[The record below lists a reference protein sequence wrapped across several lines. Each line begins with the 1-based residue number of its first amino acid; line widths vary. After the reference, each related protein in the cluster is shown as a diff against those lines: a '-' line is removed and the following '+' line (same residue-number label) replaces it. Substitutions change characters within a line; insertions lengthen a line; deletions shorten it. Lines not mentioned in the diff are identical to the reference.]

1 MERRELGISIL
12 FLTVIV
18 SGCIG
23 PSGQQTQ
30 QSSGKALTV
39 SGPSIQPSSGTIRED
54 SSVRV
59 SMGVMNTGEMNG
71 TLVAGRN
78 GDQIMTN
85 YCTDVFE
92 ITDYEAQSSQT
103 MDAQESYSLNPDWE
117 AQFNWELQQTG
128 DVPIM
133 GQTCE
138 LRFEAPFNYSVDAYR
153 QLQIKRSA
161 EAGGEPQLTSQSSKG
176 PLAINI
182 ELIGSSSEQGA
193 PVFIEEDSIE
203 VLVRFSKKQSEDS
216 PYQGL
221 IDISNPEL
229 EAKGI
234 DIDRDSC
241 EIPEQIIMY
250 EGDSQVIRCD
260 LDYGGSIG
268 SPSITPQIS
277 VNADYKYTK
286 DVPSRTVEV
295 EYSGE

>member
-1 MERRELGISIL
+1 M

-23 PSGQQTQ
+23 PSGQQTEQ
-30 QSSGKALTV
+30 ESGQALTV

>member
-1 MERRELGISIL
+1 M

-23 PSGQQTQ
+23 PSGQQTEQ
-30 QSSGKALTV
+30 ESGQALTV

-103 MDAQESYSLNPDWE
+103 MDAQESYFLNPDWE

>member
-1 MERRELGISIL
+1 M

-103 MDAQESYSLNPDWE
+103 MDAQESYFLNPDWE

>member
-1 MERRELGISIL
+1 
-12 FLTVIV
+12 
-18 SGCIG
+18 
-23 PSGQQTQ
+23 
-30 QSSGKALTV
+30 
-39 SGPSIQPSSGTIRED
+39 
-54 SSVRV
+54 
-59 SMGVMNTGEMNG
+59 MGVMNTGEMNG